1 MNLFL
6 GYYIPSMHT
15 VPLWDLENDYY
26 LHNFH
31 VKSGTSSMRSMRMQ
45 HPCYCLFDDYRGG
58 TADKDNKIDESV
70 THSVPKLR
78 RNLSRRSLAEVKMEK
93 GTKHNVES
101 YKLQNIRKRC
111 AAQHEALSL
120 WWRNAI
126 QAYVDQRCW
135 MHIGENPFLDL
146 LPSRFERE
154 HGAQGKLYEFDKHF
168 SRPYTRLVR
177 LKQPVENR
185 KVVDEELNSLLLYR
199 KTVSSKD
206 KTWSRSKDSKHV
218 LEDSAN
224 VTRLGEKNHEIRE
237 PYLKNFLSS
246 KTLQTPH
253 RLINGKK
260 SG

>member
-31 VKSGTSSMRSMRMQ
+31 VKSGTASMRSMRMH
-45 HPCYCLFDDYRGG
+45 HPCYYLFEDYHSSATERN
-58 TADKDNKIDESV
+58 TMYEPMA
-70 THSVPKLR
+70 HSVSKLHK
-78 RNLSRRSLAEVKMEK
+78 NLSRRSLSDFQMEK
-93 GTKHNVES
+93 ETKKSIES
-101 YKLQNIRKRC
+101 YKLQYVRKRC
-111 AAQHEALSL
+111 SAQHEALSL

-126 QAYVDQRCW
+126 QAYIDQRCW
-135 MHIGENPFLDL
+135 MHIGENPFLGL

-154 HGAQGKLYEFDKHF
+154 HGAQDELYEFDKHF
-168 SRPYTRLVR
+168 SRPYTRQMR

-206 KTWSRSKDSKHV
+206 ETLSRPNYVEHV
-218 LEDSAN
+218 LENSGN
-224 VTRLGEKNHEIRE
+224 GTRLGDKDDPDGTRG
-237 PYLKNFLSS
+237 PYLQNFLRT
-246 KTLQTPH
+246 KTLQKAHHVTD
-253 RLINGKK
+253 GK
-260 SG
+260 